1 MLSYEE
7 IYRCG
12 YNLVIHKWGER
23 LYNGVKELI
32 EQYLES
38 EAKTKVVPVLG
49 IADTSPAEGVQVLK
63 VMQKLWKHHV
73 TCLLMMSDILVHMV
87 IKYLTCRH
95 KDKYVSELDT
105 DDLHIN
111 KPHCPFFNLGQEL
124 GVAKQTAENI

>member
-38 EAKTKVVPVLG
+38 EAETKVVPVLG

-87 IKYLTCRH
+87 SLVLKISKLPVRIITLRILLDSTLTAC
-95 KDKYVSELDT
+95 
-105 DDLHIN
+105 I
-111 KPHCPFFNLGQEL
+111 
-124 GVAKQTAENI
+124 

>member
-38 EAKTKVVPVLG
+38 EAETKVVPVLG
-49 IADTSPAEGVQVLK
+49 IADTSPAEGGQVLK

-87 IKYLTCRH
+87 TK
-95 KDKYVSELDT
+95 
-105 DDLHIN
+105 
-111 KPHCPFFNLGQEL
+111 NLIIGHNCQ
-124 GVAKQTAENI
+124 